1 MNLFSFFSGRVKFST
16 FLAAVICEV
25 THPNTTGTWK
35 LALWYVGGV
44 NLSVTAHFTQQ
55 QPSPNGNIKRLSRS
69 NPIVYLRL
77 ALLHTDRL
85 TRTVRE
91 RKEMKDRRENIKR
104 QMEGTGNLGEEE
116 GLLGWQ
122 RRRRRL
128 RWVAGER
135 WRWRLPRPSL
145 RHAWLKLRSCTCG
158 VGGESGPGHVSN
170 PLSEGFPNWF
180 IKNNG
185 QAFEE
190 Y

>member
-1 MNLFSFFSGRVKFST
+1 MEIGSLICRRRQPLCHCT
-16 FLAAVICEV
+16 FHTAAAFAE
-25 THPNTTGTWK
+25 WK
-35 LALWYVGGV
+35 HQEALP
-44 NLSVTAHFTQQ
+44 LKSDCLPPTRFAAHRQTDKD
-55 QPSPNGNIKRLSRS
+55 GEGKKR
-69 NPIVYLRL
+69 
-77 ALLHTDRL
+77 
-85 TRTVRE
+85 
-91 RKEMKDRRENIKR
+91 MKDRRENIKR